1 MKKLLTL
8 CVLLLT
14 LGVAQAQK
22 VYFIYIQSDGNI
34 PFFVR
39 LGDQVTSS
47 NPAGYL
53 ILPKLVDSVYQFTIG
68 KNGQA
73 ASESR
78 FSVTINKQDHGY
90 LLREADGKFNLFDLQ
105 AMTSI
110 QPIASATSSNESL
123 AKRTDAFSVLLAQAA
138 NDPTLLDVRTATA
151 AVQTA
156 TGKQPEPTQAVAIT
170 TKEPEKP
177 TSTPP
182 QETADTTTT
191 TTNDIAATTEKKE
204 TPAETKKEDKKKQ
217 DEVKNVDTA
226 QQTTAVVT
234 EPQGTAP
241 EEATPYKRSVV
252 TRKSESST
260 SEGFGLVFLDKTDE
274 AVDTIRILIPNPS
287 LSFTKEENHDGD
299 LKKFLNITNVDS
311 TKTVA
316 TAHDKDLNA
325 APEKTSDSTKVD
337 SAKETSAVDA
347 ANEKLRAAEVNKRKT
362 CAAEAS
368 EKDFFKLR
376 KNMAA
381 KESEEAMLDEA
392 KKAFKKS
399 CFSTAQIKNLSSLF
413 LTASGKYH
421 FFDAAYGHVSNQE
434 QYGTLQS
441 ELDDAYYANRFK
453 ALIANQ

>member
-1 MKKLLTL
+1 MKRLLTL

-34 PFFVR
+34 PFFVK

-53 ILPKLVDSVYQFTIG
+53 ILSKLVDSVYQFTIG

-90 LLREADGKFNLFDLQ
+90 LLRDVDGKFNLFDLQ
-105 AMTSI
+105 TMTSV
-110 QPIASATSSNESL
+110 QPLASATSSNESV
-123 AKRTDAFSVLLAQAA
+123 AKRTDAFSILLAQAA
-138 NDPTLLDVRTATA
+138 SDPTLLDVRTATA
-151 AVQTA
+151 AVQSGA
-156 TGKQPEPTQAVAIT
+156 TKQPEPTQAVVIT
-170 TKEPEKP
+170 TKELEKP

-182 QETADTTTT
+182 QDVADTTTT
-191 TTNDIAATTEKKE
+191 TTSNDIAAVTTEKKE
-204 TPAETKKEDKKKQ
+204 TTTEPNTEDIKNQEDTKKP
-217 DEVKNVDTA
+217 DTV
-226 QQTTAVVT
+226 QQTTAAT
-234 EPQGTAP
+234 ETQTQSASP

-260 SEGFGLVFLDKTDE
+260 SEGFGLVFLDKTED
-274 AVDTIRILIPNPS
+274 AVDTIRILVPNPP
-287 LSFTKEENHDGD
+287 LSFTREESSNGD
-299 LKKFLNITNVDS
+299 LKKFLNSTTADS
-311 TKTVA
+311 IKQDTSVA
-316 TAHDKDLNA
+316 
-325 APEKTSDSTKVD
+325 V
-337 SAKETSAVDA
+337 
-347 ANEKLRAAEVNKRKT
+347 ANNKLHAAEIKKQKT
-362 CAAEAS
+362 CGAEAS
-368 EKDFFKLR
+368 EKDFLKLR

-381 KESEEAMLDEA
+381 KESEEAMIGEA
-392 KKAFKKS
+392 QKFFKKS
-399 CFSTAQIKNLSSLF
+399 CFTTAQIKNLSSLF

-434 QYGTLQS
+434 QYATLQS